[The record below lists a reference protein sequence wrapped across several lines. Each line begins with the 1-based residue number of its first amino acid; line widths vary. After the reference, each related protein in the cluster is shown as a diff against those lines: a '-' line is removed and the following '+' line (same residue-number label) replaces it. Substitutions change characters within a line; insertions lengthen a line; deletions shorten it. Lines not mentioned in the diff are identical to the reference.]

1 MIAALR
7 LVVVLPLI
15 GLVLA
20 SCGQKQGP
28 SLVPET
34 AAAEGSA
41 PSAKSKG
48 LVGPG
53 ASKCEQLKVEDVGPP
68 GATLLFLSA
77 LKGYTEPCGCTIDL
91 VLGGIDRIAGFATTL
106 EAQTKSTAVVAAG
119 DFLFERETLDE
130 AGREQELRKADLLM
144 EAATVMGLRATA
156 LGSRD
161 LAAGVDFFLGK
172 MKSARVEVLAA
183 NVTLA
188 SGAPV
193 GPPYLVLTVGAER
206 IALIGVTPPG
216 SVEAV
221 SEIKAGPAK
230 AGIEASLAAL
240 KRLPAAE
247 APTAVAVLFS
257 GDIVAARQQ
266 LDGLAGVDFVII
278 GKDPRE
284 TDETE
289 KLGSAVTLEAYD
301 QGRNLGRLKLVG
313 SGSGP
318 WKNARVGSEAE
329 RKRLDQIIATTEGQL
344 ASLPKPAAGQAEPPI
359 VKALRGKLDG
369 YVAERKKLSAAA
381 PVFVATE
388 RNYLF
393 EPVAMNPCY
402 PVAPRVSEEMVRYN
416 EALKGI
422 NLKKVE
428 EIAPVPE
435 GSASYVGVVECQR
448 CHTTE
453 HAFWKTTQH
462 GHAID
467 TLRERNKEFDRS
479 CIGCHVTGYRE
490 PGGSVLGNLRGLEN
504 VQCEQCHGPGSNHIN
519 NPSLVNVPGGVHREV
534 TETTCL
540 KCHVPE
546 HSPKFNFE
554 RYLPRVLGPG
564 HGG

>member
-1 MIAALR
+1 
-7 LVVVLPLI
+7 
-15 GLVLA
+15 VLA
-20 SCGQKQGP
+20 
-28 SLVPET
+28 
-34 AAAEGSA
+34 
-41 PSAKSKG
+41 
-48 LVGPG
+48 
-53 ASKCEQLKVEDVGPP
+53 
-68 GATLLFLSA
+68 
-77 LKGYTEPCGCTIDL
+77 
-91 VLGGIDRIAGFATTL
+91 
-106 EAQTKSTAVVAAG
+106 
-119 DFLFERETLDE
+119 
-130 AGREQELRKADLLM
+130 
-144 EAATVMGLRATA
+144 
-156 LGSRD
+156 
-161 LAAGVDFFLGK
+161 
-172 MKSARVEVLAA
+172 
-183 NVTLA
+183 
-188 SGAPV
+188 
-193 GPPYLVLTVGAER
+193 VGAER
-206 IALIGVTPPG
+206 IALIGVTPPV

-221 SEIKAGPAK
+221 AELKAGPAK

-289 KLGSAVTLEAYD
+289 LLGSAITLEAYD

-369 YVAERKKLSAAA
+369 YVAERQRLSAAA
-381 PVFVATE
+381 PTFDAGA
-388 RNYLF
+388 RSYLF
-393 EPVAMNPCY
+393 EPVAMKPGY
-402 PVAPRVSEEMVRYN
+402 PVAPVVSAAMVRYN
-416 EALKGI
+416 EALKAI
-422 NLKKVE
+422 NLAKVE
-428 EIAPVPE
+428 EIPPVAE
-435 GSASYVGVVECQR
+435 GSAFYVGVVECQK

-453 HAFWKTTQH
+453 HAFWKNTQH

-504 VQCEQCHGPGSNHIN
+504 VQCEQCHGPGSNHIK

-534 TETTCL
+534 TEKTCL
-540 KCHVPE
+540 TCHVPE
-546 HSPKFNFE
+546 HSPKFTFDS
-554 RYLPRVLGPG
+554 YLPRVVGPG
-564 HGG
+564 HGR

>member
-1 MIAALR
+1 MISALR
-7 LVVVLPLI
+7 LVVVMPLI

-41 PSAKSKG
+41 RSAESKG

-53 ASKCEQLKVEDVGPP
+53 ASKGEQLKVEDVGPP
-68 GATLLFLSA
+68 GATLLFLSG

-91 VLGGIDRIAGFATTL
+91 VLGGIDRITGFATTL
-106 EAQTKSTAVVAAG
+106 AAQTKSTAVVAAG
-119 DFLFERETLDE
+119 DFLFERERLEE
-130 AGREQELRKADLLM
+130 ADREQELRKADLLM

-172 MKSARVEVLAA
+172 MKSAKVEVLAA

-193 GPPYLVLTVGAER
+193 GPPYLLLTVGAER
-206 IALIGVTPPG
+206 IALIGVTPPA

-221 SEIKAGPAK
+221 TEIKAGPAK
-230 AGIEASLAAL
+230 AGIEASLQAL

-284 TDETE
+284 TDESE
-289 KLGSAVTLEAYD
+289 QLGSAVTLEAYD
-301 QGRNLGRLKLVG
+301 QGRSLGRLKLVG
-313 SGSGP
+313 NGSGP

-369 YVAERKKLSAAA
+369 YVAERKRLGGAA
-381 PVFVATE
+381 PAFVATE

-393 EPVAMNPCY
+393 EPVAMKPGYPCE
-402 PVAPRVSEEMVRYN
+402 PKVSEEMVLYN
-416 EALKGI
+416 EELKAI
-422 NLKKVE
+422 NLRKVE
-428 EIAPVPE
+428 EIPPVAE
-435 GSASYVGVVECQR
+435 GSASYVGVVECQK

-504 VQCEQCHGPGSNHIN
+504 VQCEQCHGPGSNHIK

-534 TETTCL
+534 TETTCQT
-540 KCHVPE
+540 CHVPE
-546 HSPKFNFE
+546 HSPKFDFDT
-554 RYLPRVLGPG
+554 YLPRVLGPG
-564 HGG
+564 HGR

>member
-1 MIAALR
+1 MISALR
-7 LVVVLPLI
+7 LAVMLPLI

-41 PSAKSKG
+41 PTAESKG

-53 ASKCEQLKVEDVGPP
+53 ASKGEQLKVEDVGPP
-68 GATLLFLSA
+68 GATLLFLSG
-77 LKGYTEPCGCTIDL
+77 LKGYTEPCGCTLDL
-91 VLGGIDRIAGFATTL
+91 VLGGIDRITGFATTL
-106 EAQTKSTAVVAAG
+106 QAQTKSTAVVAAG
-119 DFLFERETLDE
+119 DFLFERETLEE

-172 MKSARVEVLAA
+172 MKSAKVEVLAA

-193 GPPYLVLTVGAER
+193 GPPYLLLTVGAER
-206 IALIGVTPPG
+206 IALIGVTPPE
-216 SVEAV
+216 SIAAV
-221 SEIKAGPAK
+221 AELKAGPAK
-230 AGIEASLAAL
+230 AGIEASLQAL

-284 TDETE
+284 TDESE
-289 KLGSAVTLEAYD
+289 QLGSAVTLEAYD
-301 QGRNLGRLKLVG
+301 QGRYLGRLKLVG
-313 SGSGP
+313 AGSGP

-344 ASLPKPAAGQAEPPI
+344 ASMPKPAAGEAEPPI
-359 VKALRGKLDG
+359 AKALRGKLDG

-393 EPVAMNPCY
+393 EPVAMKPGY
-402 PVAPRVSEEMVRYN
+402 PVAPVVSEAMLRYN
-416 EALKGI
+416 EALKAI

-435 GSASYVGVVECQR
+435 GSASYVGVVECQK

-479 CIGCHVTGYRE
+479 CIGCHVTGYQE

-504 VQCEQCHGPGSNHIN
+504 VQCEQCHGPGSNHIK

-534 TETTCL
+534 KEAACL
-540 KCHVPE
+540 TCHVE
-546 HSPKFNFE
+546 DHSPDFDFDT
-554 RYLPRVLGPG
+554 YLPRVVGPG
-564 HGG
+564 HGR

>member
-1 MIAALR
+1 MIFALR
-7 LVVVLPLI
+7 LLALLPLV

-20 SCGQKQGP
+20 SCGPKQGP
-28 SLVPET
+28 TLVPET

-41 PSAKSKG
+41 RAAESKG

-53 ASKCEQLKVEDVGPP
+53 ASRGEQLKVEDVGPP
-68 GATLLFLSA
+68 GATLLFLSG
-77 LKGYTEPCGCTIDL
+77 LKGYTEPCGCTLDL
-91 VLGGIDRIAGFATTL
+91 VLGGIDRIVGFATTL
-106 EAQTKSTAVVAAG
+106 EAQTKSAPVVAAG
-119 DFLFERETLDE
+119 DFLFERETLEE

-161 LAAGVDFFLGK
+161 LAAGVEFFLGK
-172 MKSARVEVLAA
+172 MRGAKVEVLAA

-193 GPPYLVLTVGAER
+193 GPPYLMLRAGAER
-206 IALIGVTPPG
+206 IALIGVTPPA
-216 SVEAV
+216 SIAAVVEL
-221 SEIKAGPAK
+221 KAGPAK
-230 AGIEASLAAL
+230 AGVEASLQGL
-240 KRLPAAE
+240 KQLPAAE

-266 LDGLAGVDFVII
+266 LDGLSGVDFVII

-284 TDETE
+284 TDESE
-289 KLGSAVTLEAYD
+289 QLGSAVTLEAYD

-313 SGSGP
+313 GGSGP
-318 WKNARVGSEAE
+318 WRSARVGSASE
-329 RKRLDQIIATTEGQL
+329 RARLDQIIATTEGQL
-344 ASLPKPAAGQAEPPI
+344 ASLPKPAAGQSEPPI

-369 YVAERKKLSAAA
+369 YVAERKRLSEAA
-381 PVFVATE
+381 PIFASGA
-388 RNYLF
+388 RSYLF
-393 EPVAMNPCY
+393 EPVAMKPGY
-402 PVAPRVSEEMVRYN
+402 PVAPSVSAAMVRYN
-416 EALKGI
+416 EALKAI
-422 NLKKVE
+422 NLAKVE

-467 TLRERNKEFDRS
+467 TLRERNKEFDRN

-504 VQCEQCHGPGSNHIN
+504 VQCEQCHGPGSNHIK
-519 NPSLVNVPGGVHREV
+519 NPSLVNVPGGVHLEV
-534 TETTCL
+534 TEASCQT
-540 KCHVPE
+540 CHVPE
-546 HSPKFNFE
+546 HSPKFNFDT
-554 RYLPRVLGPG
+554 YLPRVLGPG
-564 HGG
+564 HGR